1 MGLFSNRRTAL
12 ERRRRKLDRELTTIQ
27 EDLRAAGGGS
37 DRPDEPGEFGDGQ
50 RMDPESG
57 EGVRDSRF
65 ARYFAN
71 SFERVR
77 GFPTTR
83 TTIVVPS
90 GADRADKSVEGGSSD
105 MGRPTFS
112 WIELGFAL

>member
-77 GFPTTR
+77 PLRQERRIQRNKAILMVAFVLVLLVW
-83 TTIVVPS
+83 VVF
-90 GADRADKSVEGGSSD
+90 RFL
-105 MGRPTFS
+105 R
-112 WIELGFAL
+112 